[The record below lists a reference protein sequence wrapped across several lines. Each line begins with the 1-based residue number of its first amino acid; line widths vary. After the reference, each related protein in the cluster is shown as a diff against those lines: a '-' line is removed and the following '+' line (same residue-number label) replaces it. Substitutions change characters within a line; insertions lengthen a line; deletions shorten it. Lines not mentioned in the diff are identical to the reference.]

1 MIPSLPSP
9 LAVVCHDAG
18 ATNLILPWLDLD
30 AVQVR
35 ACVQGPAEAL
45 WRQRFGA
52 RSLVASLDDAL
63 AGAAMLLS
71 GTGWASD
78 LEHRARLD
86 AAARGL
92 RSVGVID
99 HWVNYAARFQRDG
112 HRVLPSEIWVTDAE
126 AFALAEAVFPG
137 HDIRLH
143 PNLYLR
149 AQVERI
155 APADDP
161 RVNHRVLYVLEPVR
175 SDWGRGRPG
184 EFQALDFFVAHAK
197 ALGLQPWMNLRL
209 RPHPS
214 DPPGKY
220 DSWIAAQ
227 SELDVALDHAPT
239 LAEAMDPCAWVAGC
253 ESMAL
258 VVALAA
264 GRRVVCTLPPWAP
277 DCRLPQRG
285 LTHLKHLIEIPPQ
298 APPA

>member
-1 MIPSLPSP
+1 MPELASP

-30 AVQVR
+30 RVNVR
-35 ACVQGPAEAL
+35 AYLQGPAETL
-45 WRQRFGA
+45 WQRRFG
-52 RSLVASLDDAL
+52 RRGRVASLDQAID
-63 AGAAMLLS
+63 GAAMLLS

-78 LEHRARLD
+78 IEHCARIE
-86 AAARGL
+86 AVARGI

-99 HWVNYAARFQRDG
+99 HWVNYAPRFQRDG

-126 AFALAEAVFPG
+126 AFALAQATFPG

-149 AQVERI
+149 EQLVQI
-155 APADDP
+155 ADSPDP
-161 RVNHRVLYVLEPVR
+161 RTHPTVLVLLEPAR
-175 SDWGRGRPG
+175 SDWGRGQPG
-184 EFQALDFFVAHAK
+184 EFQALDYLVANAS
-197 ALGLQPWMNLRL
+197 ALGLAAPLTLRL

-220 DSWIAAQ
+220 DDWIANQ
-227 SELDVALDHAPT
+227 SDHDVAVDDAEGLADALDRV
-239 LAEAMDPCAWVAGC
+239 AWVAGC
-253 ESMAL
+253 ESMAM

-277 DCRLPQRG
+277 PCRLPHRG
-285 LTHLKHLIEIPPQ
+285 LLHLQRLVS
-298 APPA
+298 AG